1 MNVHSHGYGRSL
13 ANFPCSFSL
22 ILTKYKSASNDQ
34 KDKMKCS
41 SRLITLN
48 KKTPLRYK
56 HQRFS
61 PPSDQ
66 KLPKGES
73 EKPLRTIYRM
83 PLEGWGMSNART
95 CVCTR
100 STGWVGDAKST
111 FMNFIKFLFNSA
123 NWNAVFD
130 RRHTIVTPLVAQ
142 RVGTITSNFA
152 HCLQHTHTHDGK

>member
-22 ILTKYKSASNDQ
+22 ILTKYKSAS
-34 KDKMKCS
+34 
-41 SRLITLN
+41 
-48 KKTPLRYK
+48 
-56 HQRFS
+56 
-61 PPSDQ
+61 
-66 KLPKGES
+66 
-73 EKPLRTIYRM
+73 
-83 PLEGWGMSNART
+83 T

-130 RRHTIVTPLVAQ
+130 RRHTIVTPLVAH

-152 HCLQHTHTHDGK
+152 HCLQHTHTMGNNTLLLIALRLDDAVVGKPSRRVGRRGDDANRLCKRRGLAGKCNSEKKKH